1 MTPHMGPGQQPGRPG
16 QMTAVMRAV
25 AQQTGP
31 KVLRIGLVQA
41 GRVIEERIIKQRTS
55 VTVGQSEKSTF
66 VVPTPNIPPQ
76 FKLFELVGN
85 EYYLNFLD
93 GMNGRIALAT
103 GISDLAGLRGQAKR
117 VGPGYQIRLTEDA
130 RGKVVIGD
138 VTFLFQFV
146 APPPP
151 QPRPQLP
158 LSVKGGLASQIDW
171 TLTIIAAFSF
181 MFHFGF
187 IGAMY
192 SDWLDPVVGDD
203 NVAGLIDMTKNL
215 PAPPPVEEKA
225 EQGSDQS
232 SNQAAKQ
239 EKKAEGHKSNA
250 SPGKISNQQAAALA
264 SEAQAMQMQMLAAF
278 GGTTAVQGAL
288 NRSDVPV
295 GDLNA
300 VAQSAAGVTN
310 TGGDLHLAAGGG
322 AGMPGAHGSLNQL
335 GSSTGGGGGH
345 AGQERVVR
353 GPTGEAQTGS
363 ISTSAP
369 VANAEATIARLRP
382 GFRSCYN
389 KGLANDPSMAGKLVL
404 SIKIAPNGD
413 VSSVNK
419 IGGSG
424 LSSSVEQCIIRK
436 ARNATFDAPG
446 GSGSTV
452 QVPVTFVRQ
461 Q

>member
-1 MTPHMGPGQQPGRPG
+1 
-16 QMTAVMRAV
+16 MTAVMRAV
-25 AQQTGP
+25 AQQAGP

-55 VTVGQSEKSTF
+55 VVVGQNEKSTF

-76 FKLFELVGN
+76 FKLFELIGSD
-85 EYYLNFLD
+85 YYLNFLD
-93 GMNGRIALAT
+93 GMSGRVALAT
-103 GISDLAGLRGQAKR
+103 GISDLAALRGQAKR
-117 VGPGYQIRLTEDA
+117 VGPAYQVRLTEEA

-138 VTFLFQFV
+138 ITFLFQFV

-192 SDWLDPVVGDD
+192 SDWLDPVVGEE
-203 NVAGLIDMTKNL
+203 NIQGLIDMTKNL
-215 PAPPPVEEKA
+215 PAPPPIEDKSD
-225 EQGSDQS
+225 QPTDQS
-232 SNQAAKQ
+232 SNQPSKDV
-239 EKKAEGHKSNA
+239 KKDTGETKPNNQA
-250 SPGKISNQQAAALA
+250 PGKISDQKAAALA
-264 SEAQAMQMQMLAAF
+264 QEAQAMQMQMLAAF

-295 GDLNA
+295 GDLSA

-322 AGMPGAHGSLNQL
+322 ATIPGQRGSLNQL
-335 GSSTGGGGGH
+335 GQTGGGGGGQ
-345 AGQERVVR
+345 AGATREVK
-353 GPTGEAQTGS
+353 GPTGDAQTGS

-369 VANAEATIARLRP
+369 VANAEAAIARLRP

-389 KGLANDPSMAGKLVL
+389 KGLANDPSMAGKIVL
-404 SIKIAPNGD
+404 AIKIAPNGD
-413 VSSVNK
+413 VNDVSKV
-419 IGGSG
+419 GGSG
-424 LSSSVEQCIIRK
+424 LSSDVEQCIIKRAK
-436 ARNATFDAPG
+436 GGTFEAPG
-446 GSGSTV
+446 GSGSTI
-452 QVPVTFVRQ
+452 QVPVTFVKQ
-461 Q
+461 

>member
-1 MTPHMGPGQQPGRPG
+1 
-16 QMTAVMRAV
+16 MTAVMRAV
-25 AQQTGP
+25 ATQTGP

-55 VTVGQSEKSTF
+55 VTVGQSEKATF
-66 VVPTPNIPPQ
+66 VVPTPTIPPQ
-76 FKLFELVGN
+76 FKLFELVGSD
-85 EYYLNFLD
+85 YYLNFLD

-103 GISDLAGLRGQAKR
+103 GITDLPALRGQAKR
-117 VGPGYQIRLTEDA
+117 VGPAYQVKLTEDA

-158 LSVKGGLASQIDW
+158 LSVKGGIASQIDW

-203 NVAGLIDMTKNL
+203 NIATLIDMTKNL
-215 PAPPPVEEKA
+215 PAPPPVEEK
-225 EQGSDQS
+225 SDQTS
-232 SNQAAKQ
+232 DQASNTPAKQ
-239 EKKAEGHKSNA
+239 QKKDTSSGKSNA
-250 SPGKISNQQAAALA
+250 APGKISDQRAAALA

-345 AGQERVVR
+345 AGAERVVQ
-353 GPTGEAQTGS
+353 GPKGSVGTGA

-404 SIKIAPNGD
+404 AIKIAPNGD
-413 VSSVNK
+413 VSNVSKV
-419 IGGSG
+419 GGSG
-424 LSSSVEQCIIRK
+424 LSPDVEACIMRK

>member
-1 MTPHMGPGQQPGRPG
+1 MNMGPGQQQPGRPG

-25 AQQTGP
+25 ATQTGP

-76 FKLFELVGN
+76 FKLFELVGSD
-85 EYYLNFLD
+85 YYLNFLD
-93 GMNGRIALAT
+93 GMNGRVALAT
-103 GISDLAGLRGQAKR
+103 GISDLAALRGQARR
-117 VGPGYQIRLTEDA
+117 VGPAYQVKLTEEA
-130 RGKVVIGD
+130 RGKVIIGD

-203 NVAGLIDMTKNL
+203 SIAGLIDMTKNL
-215 PAPPPVEEKA
+215 PAPPPIEEKSD
-225 EQGSDQS
+225 QTSDQS
-232 SNQAAKQ
+232 SNQASKKAD
-239 EKKAEGHKSNA
+239 EKKDTGQKSNA
-250 SPGKISNQQAAALA
+250 TPGKISDQKAAALA
-264 SEAQAMQMQMLAAF
+264 NEAQAMQMQMLAAF

-295 GDLNA
+295 GDLSA

-322 AGMPGAHGSLNQL
+322 ATIPGAHGGLNQL
-335 GSSTGGGGGH
+335 GSSAGGGGGTS
-345 AGQERVVR
+345 GTVRVVQ
-353 GPTGEAQTGS
+353 GPKGEASMGS

-404 SIKIAPNGD
+404 AIKIAPNGD
-413 VSSVNK
+413 VSSVSK
-419 IGGSG
+419 VGGSG
-424 LSSSVEQCIIRK
+424 LSSDVEQCIIRK
-436 ARNATFDAPG
+436 AKNATFDAPG

-452 QVPVTFVRQ
+452 QVPVTFVKQ
-461 Q
+461 

>member
-1 MTPHMGPGQQPGRPG
+1 
-16 QMTAVMRAV
+16 MTAVMRAV

-31 KVLRIGLVQA
+31 KVLRIGLVQS

-55 VTVGQSEKSTF
+55 VVVGQNEKSTF

-76 FKLFELVGN
+76 FKLFELIGN
-85 EYYLNFLD
+85 DYYLNFLD
-93 GMNGRIALAT
+93 GMTGRVALAT
-103 GISDLAGLRGQAKR
+103 GISDLGALRGQAKR
-117 VGPGYQIRLTEDA
+117 VGPAYQVRLTEEA

-138 VTFLFQFV
+138 ITFLFQFV

-192 SDWLDPVVGDD
+192 SDWLDPVVGDE
-203 NVAGLIDMTKNL
+203 NIAGLIDMTRNL
-215 PAPPPVEEKA
+215 PSAPPPEEKSDA
-225 EQGSDQS
+225 PSDQP
-232 SNQAAKQ
+232 SNTPAKE
-239 EKKAEGHKSNA
+239 EKKDTGQKSPQA
-250 SPGKISNQQAAALA
+250 PGKISDQKAAALA
-264 SEAQAMQMQMLAAF
+264 QEAQAMQMQMLAAF

-295 GDLNA
+295 GDLSQ

-310 TGGDLHLAAGGG
+310 TGGDLHLAGGGG
-322 AGMPGAHGSLNQL
+322 ATIPGQRGGLNQL
-335 GSSTGGGGGH
+335 GQAGGGGG
-345 AGQERVVR
+345 GQSGQTREVK
-353 GPTGEAQTGS
+353 GPTGQESVGAL
-363 ISTSAP
+363 STSAP
-369 VANAEATIARLRP
+369 VANAEAAIAKLRP

-389 KGLANDPSMAGKLVL
+389 KGLANDPSMAGKIVL

-413 VSSVNK
+413 VGDVSKV
-419 IGGSG
+419 GGSG
-424 LSSSVEQCIIRK
+424 LSPEVEQCIIKR
-436 ARNATFDAPG
+436 ARAATFDAPG
-446 GSGSTV
+446 GGGSTV
-452 QVPVTFVRQ
+452 QVPVTFVKQ